1 MADPQGPNATLWRGR
16 DLTMYAQREQLG
28 REMDCLGDVIG
39 VGFISGQ
46 VRFYSFGRSTFR

>member
-1 MADPQGPNATLWRGR
+1 
-16 DLTMYAQREQLG
+16 MYAQREQLG

-46 VRFYSFGRSTFR
+46 VRFYSFGRSTYR